1 MFWRK
6 KKKKACSFFEVLV
19 TIDGRVW
26 IRSGAMVGKIFN
38 MTKRN
43 VGSCVLGSRICL
55 ETFEDSDVSKPGSY

>member
-1 MFWRK
+1 M
-6 KKKKACSFFEVLV
+6 LV

-43 VGSCVLGSRICL
+43 VGSCVLGSRICV